1 MLTDTTSSDDNPR
14 RRASERRAPAAG
26 GPGHPEPL
34 VFGAQFRSSPRGA
47 RQARHCA
54 VRRLAEW
61 GHPPASDLS
70 CAVAL
75 LVGELAANAV
85 RHGRV
90 PGRDFALRLTVDEPS
105 GIARVEVVDAS
116 ETPPPTTAAAQ
127 APGDA
132 ESGRGLFLVDTL
144 ATRWGSHPREP
155 IGKIV
160 WAELKIN

>member
-1 MLTDTTSSDDNPR
+1 MLTDSTSSHQNPR
-14 RRASERRAPAAG
+14 RRVSERHAPAAG
-26 GPGHPEPL
+26 GPGCAEPL
-34 VFGAQFRSSPRGA
+34 VFASQFRSSPRGA

-61 GHPPASDLS
+61 GFPPTSDLS

-90 PGRDFALRLTVDEPS
+90 PGRDFALRLTVDEL
-105 GIARVEVVDAS
+105 GGLARVEVIDAS
-116 ETPPPTTAAAQ
+116 ETPPPSVAAQ
-127 APGDA
+127 AAPDD
-132 ESGRGLFLVDTL
+132 ESGRGLLLVDAL
-144 ATRWGSHPREP
+144 AVRWGSQPRQP

-160 WAELKIN
+160 WAELKTG